1 MIKISKQEAMEL
13 HNDYKIPFGENG
25 ISHTWAKYRNY
36 YLCEGRKNMVC
47 LDKIRRKQ
55 LVKTVE

>member
-1 MIKISKQEAMEL
+1 MEL